1 MSRPRYLTT
10 LTTRRGFDSSL
21 ILFFS
26 SETDKIQKMAQRDLT
41 SNQRLCLMAAIAFV
55 SKFNQRCFT
64 LDGRKIDGGKSINYY
79 RDRKESLYR

>member
-21 ILFFS
+21 ILLFS
-26 SETDKIQKMAQRDLT
+26 SETGEKEMAQRDLT

-55 SKFNQRCFT
+55 SKFQLKNQ
-64 LDGRKIDGGKSINYY
+64 GV
-79 RDRKESLYR
+79 SLLMVENLLSSR